1 MRFDGVGLDE
11 RTRTMPCRVVV
22 DDPLGVTVERELS
35 EGERDNDAA
44 RGPRAL
50 VRGMFVT
57 IQLETQPTGGI
68 LRVPEAALKPGNRLG
83 MVTFAEE
90 VVPVDVLNAA
100 GEVTG
105 QARSAIYRD
114 VVARTIAPWEQV
126 VDGKTERYWLVEV
139 SDQKLLAEARIVVQ
153 SPRGLSDGRRV
164 LVPIETPLAKQNE
177 VSGQARASQTND
189 LGTRGEA
196 PVK

>member
-1 MRFDGVGLDE
+1 M
-11 RTRTMPCRVVV
+11 
-22 DDPLGVTVERELS
+22 
-35 EGERDNDAA
+35 
-44 RGPRAL
+44 
-50 VRGMFVT
+50 
-57 IQLETQPTGGI
+57 
-68 LRVPEAALKPGNRLG
+68 
-83 MVTFAEE
+83 
-90 VVPVDVLNAA
+90 DVLNAA
-100 GEVTG
+100 GEVSG

-139 SDQKLLAEARIVVQ
+139 SDQQLLAEARIVVQ

-177 VSGQARASQTND
+177 ASGQARASQTND